1 MNKPNTE
8 IKRWGVIVI
17 QSLCSDDIKT
27 GKNLYDDIL
36 RYKEYSNSGAFSSFY
51 NVQCVGEFYSIIRKI
66 EQSLEEGDII
76 TLQIE
81 THGCDDGIVLSN
93 GDIIKWKDFYD
104 AIRPLNIKTG
114 HLLFLIMAMC
124 KSVAMIS
131 SINPEE
137 RAPYRAVIC
146 TTRSVN
152 ADEIQRG
159 FEAFYEKY
167 FSLMDI
173 VESLKALQDEVKD
186 DNGFSPFQVLS
197 AESVFDDTFNPNRDI
212 TGLVDDQL
220 IRLNST
226 ITETTRSIMTDCIQ
240 KILSE
245 IHDKCVD
252 YYNFRDIY

>member
-17 QSLCSDDIKT
+17 QSLCSHDIKT

-36 RYKEYSNSGAFSSFY
+36 RYKKYSNSGAFSSFH
-51 NVQCVGEFYSIIRKI
+51 NVQCVEEFYSIIRKI
-66 EQSLEEGDII
+66 ERSLDEGDII

-81 THGCDDGIVLSN
+81 THGCDEGIGLSN
-93 GDIIKWKDFYD
+93 GEILKWKDFYN

-137 RAPYRAVIC
+137 RAPYRAVVC
-146 TTRSVN
+146 TTRNVN

-159 FEAFYEKY
+159 FEAFYEKF
-167 FSLMDI
+167 FSLLDI
-173 VESLKALQDEVKD
+173 VESLKALQEEVKD
-186 DNGFSPFQVLS
+186 DNGLSPFQVLS

-212 TGLVDDQL
+212 SGLVDDQL
-220 IRLNST
+220 IRMNVP
-226 ITETTRSIMTDCIQ
+226 ITENTRSIMTLCIK
-240 KILSE
+240 KILAE
-245 IHDKCVD
+245 THDKCED
-252 YYNFRDIY
+252 YYNFKDIY

>member
-1 MNKPNTE
+1 M
-8 IKRWGVIVI
+8 I

>member
-1 MNKPNTE
+1 M
-8 IKRWGVIVI
+8 
-17 QSLCSDDIKT
+17 
-27 GKNLYDDIL
+27 
-36 RYKEYSNSGAFSSFY
+36 
-51 NVQCVGEFYSIIRKI
+51 
-66 EQSLEEGDII
+66 EEGDII

-93 GDIIKWKDFYD
+93 GDILKWKDFYD